1 MSGRGS
7 FYKLFIIWFLLL
19 IKAAPA
25 QPAASVIDTSLGNPF
40 AQIIETLDFKNTDL
54 KDIIRILATKYRI
67 NVLVEDG
74 VQQRLT
80 LHLVNVRL
88 EDAIRFIV
96 EDNGLVL
103 KRFGNIYKIQN
114 PPELP
119 SPPKVW
125 HVEYDAGLL
134 SVDLQQEDLPEAIR
148 QISKVSGQT
157 LLVDRQARGTISGR
171 LHKVAFEEGLGEL
184 LKINGFILSKVKSTY
199 HIRRMGI
206 SGEKNSP
213 EHNFWINVRQGKI
226 DLDVAGAP
234 LRQVL
239 EELSRQSSTN
249 LLLLGSPQGTVNA
262 RLNDVTLEECLSL
275 LLLESDFTFKRSGDI
290 YLVGDK
296 NNKGL
301 ATSRL
306 IKLKHLKVDGILEML
321 PGKVTQKAELKIV
334 KEHNALLINGAQ
346 DVINDIAAIIRDV
359 DHPIPQVFLEALV
372 VDFNTFDT
380 RELSVEMGVGAP
392 PDSNIIDRYIPG
404 LDLYRSGKDANKF
417 LADISINDRLHRL
430 GGFFSGINIGRLPDD
445 FYLRVKAL
453 ETAGKANIRSKPQ
466 IATLNGHTAELKI
479 GETRYFKLVSEIPL
493 RDPSQIYL
501 QTTER
506 FQTVE
511 INISL
516 KITPWVSASGEITVE
531 IDPEFNTPGDQ
542 LSPEVPPNVQSRTLH
557 STVRLRDGE
566 TIVLGGLIQEIDSES
581 VSRLPILG
589 RLPLI
594 GKLFSSRNHNKT
606 KSELIIYVTPHL
618 TYSDEWMNNTSQ

>member
-479 GETRYFKLVSEIPL
+479 GKTRYFKLVSEITL